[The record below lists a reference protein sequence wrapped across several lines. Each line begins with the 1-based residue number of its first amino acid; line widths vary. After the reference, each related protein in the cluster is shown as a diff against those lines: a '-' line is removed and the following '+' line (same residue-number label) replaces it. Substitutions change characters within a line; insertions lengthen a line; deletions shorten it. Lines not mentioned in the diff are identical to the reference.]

1 MTVDPKCSRRPALT
15 RDKRPEQR
23 ICWYLM
29 TFTAFVFVLLGVA
42 VWTHIVASL
51 EEAHREH
58 IKARSR
64 ALFIAIVIGFL
75 VSRVLKELGIAGGA
89 QLQWAKDWHTE
100 IGVLAS
106 VVEFMRRNWNIPLP
120 PKS

>member
-1 MTVDPKCSRRPALT
+1 
-15 RDKRPEQR
+15 
-23 ICWYLM
+23 M
-29 TFTAFVFVLLGVA
+29 TFTAFVFVLAGVA

-64 ALFIAIVIGFL
+64 ALFVAIAIGFL
-75 VSRVLKELGIAGGA
+75 VSAVLKELGIVGGA

-106 VVEFMRRNWNIPLP
+106 VVEFMRRNWKIPLP

>member
-1 MTVDPKCSRRPALT
+1 
-15 RDKRPEQR
+15 
-23 ICWYLM
+23 M
-29 TFTAFVFVLLGVA
+29 TFTAFVFVLAGVA

-64 ALFIAIVIGFL
+64 ALFVAIAIGFL
-75 VSRVLKELGIAGGA
+75 VSAVLKELGIAGGA
-89 QLQWAKDWHTE
+89 QLRWAKDWHTE
-100 IGVLAS
+100 IGCSS
-106 VVEFMRRNWNIPLP
+106 VVELMRRNWKIPLP

>member
-1 MTVDPKCSRRPALT
+1 
-15 RDKRPEQR
+15 
-23 ICWYLM
+23 M
-29 TFTAFVFVLLGVA
+29 TFTAFVFVLAGVA

-64 ALFIAIVIGFL
+64 ALFVAMAIGFL
-75 VSRVLKELGIAGGA
+75 VSAVLKELGIAGGA
-89 QLQWAKDWHTE
+89 QLRWAKDWHTE

-106 VVEFMRRNWNIPLP
+106 VVEFMRRNWKIPLP

>member
-1 MTVDPKCSRRPALT
+1 
-15 RDKRPEQR
+15 
-23 ICWYLM
+23 M
-29 TFTAFVFVLLGVA
+29 TFTAFVFVLAGVA

-64 ALFIAIVIGFL
+64 ALFVAIAIVFL
-75 VSRVLKELGIAGGA
+75 VSAVLKELGIAGGA

-106 VVEFMRRNWNIPLP
+106 VVEFMRRNWKIPLP